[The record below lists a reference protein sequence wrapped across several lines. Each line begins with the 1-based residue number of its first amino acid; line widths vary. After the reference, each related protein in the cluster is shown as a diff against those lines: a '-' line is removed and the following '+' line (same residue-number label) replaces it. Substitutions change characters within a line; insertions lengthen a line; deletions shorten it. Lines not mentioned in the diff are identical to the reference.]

1 MDGRMRSVMSFC
13 FWSDAFLVRDPVPTV
28 PCPRCWSCIRMGRF
42 PLQQRHG
49 RHASCHGVDETSG
62 HRGHAGFSHR
72 RNRVLAHTGDSSHWP
87 QPFQRLRQRGVRR
100 CAFAFVVRSLARSP
114 ARSLVV
120 RSLARPLVRSFVR
133 SFVCSFRVRLFV
145 RSFANDCSSTR
156 SLTNPLIRAPP
167 THLLLTPVRTTTCV
181 PTNIQHITSMR
192 TWSTFPYRFFE
203 KGGGLLACF
212 RFLPSFACVFQVRL
226 L

>member
-1 MDGRMRSVMSFC
+1 MRSVMSFC

-120 RSLARPLVRSFVR
+120 RSFVR
-133 SFVCSFRVRLFV
+133 SAFVCSFVRLLMTV
-145 RSFANDCSSTR
+145 PARARS
-156 SLTNPLIRAPP
+156 P
-167 THLLLTPVRTTTCV
+167 THLFVHHQLTC
-181 PTNIQHITSMR
+181 
-192 TWSTFPYRFFE
+192 
-203 KGGGLLACF
+203 C
-212 RFLPSFACVFQVRL
+212 
-226 L
+226 